1 MKSSGLA
8 ILFLLAL
15 ALTIPA
21 AFACEFQYDP
31 VSTPQYYREEGW
43 SLPGTKAFNSSTV
56 HRDQSSPTESIGG
69 AVGQALVHESPNVV
83 NFPAQE
89 FLLKGMRQR
98 MRAAQLQVNIV
109 RWVMHGRTIAYS
121 YSLIPVA
128 AHRENGKW
136 IIDSMAAC
144 IYFATFIDDKGD
156 GVFRVLVP
164 DRFTAEL
171 GPLWAT
177 SGKN

>member
-8 ILFLLAL
+8 ILFLVVLNL
-15 ALTIPA
+15 RVPA
-21 AFACEFQYDP
+21 ALACEFQYDT
-31 VSTPQYYREEGW
+31 VSTPRYYREEGW

-56 HRDQSSPTESIGG
+56 HSDKSSPAESIGG
-69 AVGQALVHESPNVV
+69 AMGQALVHESPNVV

-89 FLLKGMRQR
+89 FLLKGVRQR
-98 MRAAQLQVNIV
+98 MRAAQVQVGIV
-109 RWVMHGRTIAYS
+109 RWVLHGHTIAYS
-121 YSLIPVA
+121 YSLNPIA

-171 GPLWAT
+171 VPLWAT
-177 SGKN
+177 SS